1 MQHHATWG
9 YVLAN
14 RGLLA
19 CVPQMTDGG
28 DMKEDLSLPAWPE
41 ELGAQLEA
49 AITTAEDE
57 GKTVVV
63 SVISSMEKEAV
74 TSFKVVEV

>member
-1 MQHHATWG
+1 
-9 YVLAN
+9 
-14 RGLLA
+14 
-19 CVPQMTDGG
+19 
-28 DMKEDLSLPAWPE
+28 MKEDLSLPAWPE